1 MTFSNQFAL
10 SGYPG
15 DLPAG
20 DDDIPVEEELLRGP
34 SFEACRRTA
43 TYQMVRGK
51 GSRAGRTGLRAIFD
65 RSLKQALGRDAAL
78 GQTKNHSEA
87 ALSPQEDR
95 P

>member
-1 MTFSNQFAL
+1 
-10 SGYPG
+10 
-15 DLPAG
+15 
-20 DDDIPVEEELLRGP
+20 
-34 SFEACRRTA
+34 
-43 TYQMVRGK
+43 MVRGK

-65 RSLKQALGRDAAL
+65 RSLKQALGRDATQ